1 MGVGVGVKGVGEGL
15 VSVENGWYS
24 DVSEYMC
31 ERFNRDVHTVSEYLM
46 SLA

>member
-1 MGVGVGVKGVGEGL
+1 VGLGGCEGGGEGL

-31 ERFNRDVHTVSEYLM
+31 ERFNKDVHTVSEYLI